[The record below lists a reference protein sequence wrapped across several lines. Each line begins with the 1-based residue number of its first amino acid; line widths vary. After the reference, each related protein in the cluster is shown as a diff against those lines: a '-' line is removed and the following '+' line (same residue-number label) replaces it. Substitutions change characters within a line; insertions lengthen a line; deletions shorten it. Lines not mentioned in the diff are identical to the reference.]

1 MATDWSGRT
10 AALKYYEHELAVAK
24 RSNFAD
30 KDFIEQAVNAL
41 RRSQDHTA
49 IQTKLND
56 ATKLLREIKGVFA
69 GDAAPHWVN
78 QIETTM
84 MRGLWLDQIDAM
96 LGQQAEREKE
106 KRQC

>member
-10 AALKYYEHELAVAK
+10 AALQYFEEALRRAK
-24 RSNFAD
+24 RFNDDD
-30 KDFIEQAVNAL
+30 KDLFQEAVNAL

-56 ATKLLREIKGVFA
+56 ATKLLRELKGVFA

-78 QIETTM
+78 QMETTM
-84 MRGLWLDQIDAM
+84 MRAQWLDQIDAV
-96 LGQQAEREKE
+96 LGPTGDKT
-106 KRQC
+106 